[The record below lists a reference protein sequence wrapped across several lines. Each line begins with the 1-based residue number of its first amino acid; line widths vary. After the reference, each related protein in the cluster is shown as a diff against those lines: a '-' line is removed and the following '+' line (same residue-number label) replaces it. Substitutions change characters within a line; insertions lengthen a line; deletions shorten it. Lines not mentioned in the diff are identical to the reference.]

1 MTEDTQATK
10 PKRQRSRKKNMDEQ
24 DLLATEE
31 QAEGMEP
38 LALVEDENGTQD
50 TDTSPVIAVA
60 VVKVDGSRVVLEW
73 RSSLAGSLRRA
84 WADAHMS
91 SATENVLEALEPY
104 GDDLEQYMADEAWS
118 RAELVEELHRYGVWN
133 RSELNASVLQRLYQ
147 GRAQLALRSALRRLA
162 ETQA

>member
-1 MTEDTQATK
+1 MTENTQATK
-10 PKRQRSRKKNMDEQ
+10 PKRQRSRNKIVDEQ
-24 DLLATEE
+24 KLLVTEE
-31 QAEGMEP
+31 QAAEVEP
-38 LALVEDENGTQD
+38 LALVEDENGTQE

-60 VVKVDGSRVVLEW
+60 VVKVEGSRVVLEW

-104 GDDLEQYMADEAWS
+104 GDDLEQYVVDVAWS

-133 RSELNASVLQRLYQ
+133 RSELSANVLQQMYQ
-147 GRAQLALRSALRRLA
+147 GLARLASRSALRGLA